1 MFEDLKNAWKEA
13 VDNFWR
19 ELNEDEGSGLP
30 GDEPRKQ
37 LTAMRRE
44 LNDADQEL
52 KRLETEVVRAQR
64 AVASERTEEET
75 CRRRLTMAE
84 QIGDA
89 ETARLAQTYAERA
102 AERAAVLERKASA
115 LEAELELRRRDLAE
129 MHTAFEAAS
138 AALGPGG
145 GAADAAAMGTG
156 AGSTRLDPDSVGGL
170 GTDWGLADE
179 EGLEREMQHRKMR
192 EEARQK
198 AAEARLEEL
207 KKKMQP

>member
-1 MFEDLKNAWKEA
+1 MFDDLKHAWKEA
-13 VDNFWR
+13 VENFWR
-19 ELNEDEGSGLP
+19 ELNEDEASGLP

-37 LTAMRRE
+37 LATMRRE
-44 LNDADQEL
+44 LNDADMEL

-64 AVASERTEEET
+64 AATSERSEEET
-75 CRRRLTMAE
+75 CRRRLAMAE
-84 QIGDA
+84 QIGDD
-89 ETARLAQTYAERA
+89 ETARLATTYAERA

-115 LEAELELRRRDLAE
+115 LEAELELRRRDLTE
-129 MHTAFEAAS
+129 MHQAFEAAS
-138 AALGPGG
+138 AALGPG
-145 GAADAAAMGTG
+145 AADAAAMG
-156 AGSTRLDPDSVGGL
+156 AGGHRSSRLDPDAVGGL

-192 EEARQK
+192 DEARQK

>member
-1 MFEDLKNAWKEA
+1 MFDDLKHAWKEA
-13 VDNFWR
+13 VENFWR
-19 ELNEDEGSGLP
+19 ELNEDEASGLP

-37 LTAMRRE
+37 LAAMRRE
-44 LNDADQEL
+44 LNDADMEL
-52 KRLETEVVRAQR
+52 KRLETEVTRAQR
-64 AVASERTEEET
+64 AAASERSEELT

-84 QIGDA
+84 QIGDT

-102 AERAAVLERKASA
+102 AERAEVLERKAGA

-138 AALGPGG
+138 AALGP
-145 GAADAAAMGTG
+145 AADAAAMGTG
-156 AGSTRLDPDSVGGL
+156 GTRSSRLDRDSVGGL

-192 EEARQK
+192 EEARQRE
-198 AAEARLEEL
+198 AEARLEEL